1 MSVADTARARY
12 IRAMDVI
19 HRASLWI
26 CGIALVVITLIIP
39 WGVYTRYVLG
49 YGSSWPEPM
58 AVLLKIILSF
68 LSGALCYRDNLHIA
82 VMAVPNSLTGLPR
95 KILGWIVEI
104 CMIAT
109 NLFMLLWGIELVKTT
124 WFQAIAEFPIVSV
137 GLSYLPVPVAG
148 VITTLFVIE
157 RLWTGRLFALASD
170 SSLTVATE

>member
-1 MSVADTARARY
+1 MKERY
-12 IRAMDVI
+12 IRAMDGL
-19 HRASLWI
+19 HRLCLWVSGI
-26 CGIALVVITLIIP
+26 CLVVITLIIP

-58 AVLLKIILSF
+58 AVLLMIILSF

-82 VMAVPNSLTGLPR
+82 VMAVPNSLTGLTR
-95 KILGWIVEI
+95 MILGWVGEI

-124 WFQAIAEFPIVSV
+124 WFQVIAEFPIVSV

-148 VITTLFVIE
+148 GITILFVVE
-157 RLWTGRLFALASD
+157 RLWTGKLFALASD